1 VPYISAAMLDEK
13 DKTYYDLSGGLLP
26 LPAGTT
32 VLILTLVLFEGA
44 LVYDAVIGQFLYTQ
58 EEVVAV
64 AYVIANQNILN
75 LNDTFLATLEGLDE
89 SCGYAALREKY
100 LTFPPPGN
108 HPSNYFNFTSEANC
122 DVFDEIDSAALEV
135 NLCFDIYEI
144 NQQCPLL

>member
-1 VPYISAAMLDEK
+1 M
-13 DKTYYDLSGGLLP
+13 
-26 LPAGTT
+26 
-32 VLILTLVLFEGA
+32 LTLVLLEGA
-44 LVYDAVIGQFLYTQ
+44 LVYDPVIGQFLYTQ

-64 AYVIANQNILN
+64 PCVKANQNILN

-89 SCGYAALREKY
+89 SCSFAALREEY

-108 HPSNYFNFTSEANC
+108 QPSKYFNFTSEANC
-122 DVFDEIDSAALEV
+122 DVFDEIDGAALEV